1 MRHRSHLR
9 PGDAGLAAR
18 LRRGIEGEVWFD
30 AASRGRYGTD
40 ASIYQIEPI
49 GVVAPRSA
57 EDIARTIAICREAGA
72 PVLPRGAGTSQ
83 CGQTVGEAV
92 VVDTSKYLDRVLD
105 FDEESRRVTVQP
117 GIVLDRLNAWLR
129 PKGLFFPVD
138 VSPANRATIGGMAGN
153 NSCGAR
159 SIRYGNMVHNVH
171 AISAVLADGNAIR
184 FGEVSGNLAGLAS
197 DDRCADTAGNDRYA
211 DLIRRLR
218 ALGAREADEIARRFP
233 SLLRRVGGY
242 NIDTLVPA
250 GAAGGMTGTPAGGVA
265 AGVIGGTNGVMAGRE
280 PGATTGAMAGT
291 PAGGH
296 NPVDARTIRAGGATT
311 GAMAGGHNM
320 AHLLVGSEGTLG
332 FFTGIELDLAPLPA
346 HRVLGIC
353 HFPAFYEAM
362 AATQH
367 IVALDP
373 SAVEL
378 VDRTLVEL
386 ARDIAAFRPTVERFV
401 RGAPEALLLVEFA
414 GEDRAALIARLAR
427 LGELMADLGHPGAV
441 VEAVEPAFQRAV
453 WEVRKAGLN
462 IMMSM
467 KGDGKPVSFVE
478 DCAVRLEDLAEYTR
492 RLDAIFARHG
502 TRGTWYAHASVGTL
516 HVRPIIDLKV
526 EDGARRMRAIAEE
539 CFEMVREYRGSHS
552 GEHGDG
558 IVRSEF
564 HEAMFGSRLVG
575 AFEEV
580 KDAFDPDGLFNPG
593 KIVRPERMDDR
604 GLFRYKPGYA
614 PLPVETGLDWSEWGG
629 FDRAVEMCNN
639 NGACRKSDPGVMCP
653 SYRVTKDERHVTRG
667 RANTLRLALT
677 GQLGP
682 GALTSDAMAETM
694 ALCVGCK
701 GCKRECPTG
710 VDMARMKIEYL
721 HQHRK
726 RHGLRL
732 RDRLVAWLPR
742 YAPVASRLAWV
753 VNLRDRVPGLAAA
766 TEALLGLSAKRSLPR
781 WRGDPFR
788 VDELT
793 DGETRH
799 GTHPRGI
806 GPGGRCGEHQESG
819 QRGRTSAET
828 GAAHAA
834 GIGAGPRVA
843 TRPEDGSP
851 ASRSDSGLEPDQTP
865 AAHRERPE
873 VALFA
878 DTFTTWFEPGNAR
891 AAARVLEAAGFRVR
905 PAAPPPGERRPL
917 CCGRTFLAAGLIDEA
932 RRELRRTFSALAPL
946 VERGVPIVGLEPSCL
961 LTFRDEALVL
971 GFEREAGDARF
982 LLFEELI
989 ADAAAPEAP
998 EGRAG
1003 LPLRP
1008 LPATRALLHGHC
1020 HQKAF
1025 GVMPALERT
1034 LRFVPG
1040 LEVETVASSC
1050 CGMAGAFGYEAAHY
1064 ETSMAMGEL
1073 DLLSA
1078 VRAADPDTLIVA
1090 GGTSCRHQISDGTGR
1105 VASHVASV
1113 LAQALVPGDGPDEG
1127 RNGISRQLRWVEGSP
1142 GPQARCGSAGRA

>member
-1 MRHRSHLR
+1 MRHRSQLR

-18 LRRGIEGEVWFD
+18 LRREIEGDVWFD
-30 AASRGRYGTD
+30 PASRGRYSTD

-49 GVVAPRSA
+49 GVVAPRTA
-57 EDIARTIAICREAGA
+57 ADIEHTITVCREAGA

-92 VVDTSKYLDRVLD
+92 VVDTSRYLDRVVG
-105 FDEESRRVTVQP
+105 FDEEARRVTVQP

-171 AISAVLADGNAIR
+171 AISAILAAGTAAR
-184 FGEVSGNLAGLAS
+184 FGEVTGNLAGF
-197 DDRCADTAGNDRYA
+197 TGNDDYSE
-211 DLIRRLR
+211 LIRRMR

-242 NIDTLVPA
+242 NIDTLA
-250 GAAGGMTGTPAGGVA
+250 TG
-265 AGVIGGTNGVMAGRE
+265 
-280 PGATTGAMAGT
+280 
-291 PAGGH
+291 
-296 NPVDARTIRAGGATT
+296 
-311 GAMAGGHNM
+311 GGHNM

-332 FFTGIELDLAPLPA
+332 FFTEIELSLQPLPA
-346 HRVLGIC
+346 HRVLGVC
-353 HFPAFYEAM
+353 HFPAFHDAM
-362 AATQH
+362 SATQH
-367 IVALDP
+367 VVALDP

-378 VDRTLVEL
+378 VDRTLIEL
-386 ARDIAAFRPTVERFV
+386 ARDIAVFRPTVERFV
-401 RGAPEALLLVEFA
+401 RGTPDALLLVEFA
-414 GEDRAALIARLAR
+414 GEDRDALLARLAR
-427 LGELMADLGHPGAV
+427 LGELMADLGFPGAV

-453 WEVRKAGLN
+453 WDVRKSGLN

-526 EDGARRMRAIAEE
+526 EDGAHRMRAIAEE

-564 HEAMFGSRLVG
+564 HDAMFGSRLVT

-580 KDAFDPDGLFNPG
+580 KDAFDPHGLFNPG

-604 GLFRYKPGYA
+604 ELFRYKPGYA
-614 PLPVETGLDWSEWGG
+614 PLPVETGLDWSEWDG
-629 FDRAVEMCNN
+629 FHRAVEMCNN
-639 NGACRKSDPGVMCP
+639 NGTCRKSNPGVMCP
-653 SYRVTKDERHVTRG
+653 SYRVTKDEKHVTRG

-682 GALTSDAMAETM
+682 DALTSHAMAEAM

-721 HQHRK
+721 HQRRK
-726 RHGLRL
+726 RHGLAL
-732 RDRLVAWLPR
+732 RDRAVAWLPR
-742 YAPVASRLAWV
+742 YAPVASRLAWMM
-753 VNLRDRVPGLAAA
+753 NLRDRLPGLAAV
-766 TEALLGLSAKRSLPR
+766 TERLAGLSARRTLPR
-781 WRGDPFR
+781 WRTDPFR
-788 VDELT
+788 ADELSAR
-793 DGETRH
+793 GAVESGVRPV
-799 GTHPRGI
+799 PRG
-806 GPGGRCGEHQESG
+806 
-819 QRGRTSAET
+819 
-828 GAAHAA
+828 
-834 GIGAGPRVA
+834 
-843 TRPEDGSP
+843 DGS
-851 ASRSDSGLEPDQTP
+851 
-865 AAHRERPE
+865 E
-873 VALFA
+873 VVLLA
-878 DTFTTWFEPGNAR
+878 DTFTTWFEPEIAR
-891 AAARVLEAAGFRVR
+891 AAARVLEAAGFRVL
-905 PAAPPPGERRPL
+905 PATPPPGEQRPL
-917 CCGRTFLAAGLIDEA
+917 CCGRTFLAAGLVEEA
-932 RRELRRTFSALAPL
+932 KRELDRTLRALAPYI
-946 VERGVPIVGLEPSCL
+946 ERGVPIVGLEPSCL

-971 GFEREAGDARF
+971 GFEGETGKARF

-989 ADAAAPEAP
+989 ADAAA
-998 EGRAG
+998 GG
-1003 LPLRP
+1003 SLDIPLRP
-1008 LPATRALLHGHC
+1008 LAEKRALLHGHC

-1025 GVMPALERT
+1025 GVMPALETT
-1034 LRFVPG
+1034 LRLVPE

-1064 ETSMAMGEL
+1064 ETSMAMAEL
-1073 DLLSA
+1073 DLLPA
-1078 VRAADPDTLIVA
+1078 VRKADRDTIIVA
-1090 GGTSCRHQISDGTGR
+1090 GGTSCRHQIADG
-1105 VASHVASV
+1105 
-1113 LAQALVPGDGPDEG
+1113 
-1127 RNGISRQLRWVEGSP
+1127 
-1142 GPQARCGSAGRA
+1142 AGRQAQHVTRVLEHALAPD

>member
-18 LRRGIEGEVWFD
+18 LRRELEGEVWFD
-30 AASRGRYGTD
+30 PASRGRYSTD
-40 ASIYQIEPI
+40 ASIYQIEPL

-92 VVDTSKYLDRVLD
+92 VVDTSKHLDEVVGL
-105 FDEESRRVTVQP
+105 DEEARRVAVQP
-117 GIVLDRLNAWLR
+117 GVVLDRLNAWLR
-129 PKGLFFPVD
+129 PRGLFFPVD

-171 AISAVLADGNAIR
+171 AIRAILADGSAAR
-184 FGEVSGNLAGLAS
+184 FGEVSGNLAGLAG
-197 DDRCADTAGNDRYA
+197 DDRYS
-211 DLIRRLR
+211 DLIHRMR

-233 SLLRRVGGY
+233 DLLRRVGGY
-242 NIDTLVPA
+242 NIDTLA
-250 GAAGGMTGTPAGGVA
+250 AAG
-265 AGVIGGTNGVMAGRE
+265 
-280 PGATTGAMAGT
+280 
-291 PAGGH
+291 
-296 NPVDARTIRAGGATT
+296 
-311 GAMAGGHNM
+311 GGHNM

-332 FFTGIELDLAPLPA
+332 FFTEIELDLQRLPA
-346 HRVLGIC
+346 HRVLGVC
-353 HFPAFYEAM
+353 HFPAFHEAM
-362 AATQH
+362 SATRH

-378 VDRTLVEL
+378 VDRTLIEL
-386 ARDIAAFRPTVERFV
+386 ARDIDAFRPTVERFV
-401 RGAPEALLLVEFA
+401 QGAPDALLLVEFA
-414 GEDRAALIARLAR
+414 GEDRPLLLSRLAE
-427 LGELMADLGHPGAV
+427 LGELMGDLGFPGAV
-441 VEAVEPAFQRAV
+441 VEAVDPAFQSAV

-492 RLDAIFARHG
+492 RLDDIFARHG

-516 HVRPIIDLKV
+516 HVRPILDLKV
-526 EDGARRMRAIAEE
+526 DDGARTMRAIAEE

-580 KDAFDPDGLFNPG
+580 KDAFDPAGLFNPG

-604 GLFRYKPGYA
+604 DLFRYKPGYA

-639 NGACRKSDPGVMCP
+639 NGACRKSNPGVMCP
-653 SYRVTKDERHVTRG
+653 SYRVTMDERHVTRG

-682 GALTSDAMAETM
+682 DALTSDEMAEAM

-701 GCKRECPTG
+701 GCRRECPTG

-721 HQHRK
+721 HQRRK
-726 RHGLRL
+726 RHGLGF
-732 RDRLVAWLPR
+732 RDRAVAWLPR
-742 YAPVASRLAWV
+742 YAPVASRLAWMM
-753 VNLRDRVPGLAAA
+753 NLRDRLPGLPAA
-766 TEALLGLSAKRSLPR
+766 TERLLGLSARRSLPR
-781 WRGDPFR
+781 WRPDAFRGDELAASGGGDPER
-788 VDELT
+788 
-793 DGETRH
+793 RRAA
-799 GTHPRGI
+799 RG
-806 GPGGRCGEHQESG
+806 GG
-819 QRGRTSAET
+819 
-828 GAAHAA
+828 
-834 GIGAGPRVA
+834 
-843 TRPEDGSP
+843 
-851 ASRSDSGLEPDQTP
+851 
-865 AAHRERPE
+865 PE
-873 VALFA
+873 VAFFA
-878 DTFTTWFEPGNAR
+878 DTFTTWFEPENAR
-891 AAARVLEAAGFRVR
+891 AAVRVLETAGFRVR

-917 CCGRTFLAAGLIDEA
+917 CCGRTFLAAGLVEEA
-932 RRELRRTFSALAPL
+932 GRELARTLSALGSFI
-946 VERGVPIVGLEPSCL
+946 ERGVPIVGLEPSCL
-961 LTFRDEALVL
+961 LTFRDEALAL
-971 GFEREAGDARF
+971 GFGREAGDARF
-982 LLFEELI
+982 LLFEELVSG
-989 ADAAAPEAP
+989 AVA
-998 EGRAG
+998 EGG
-1003 LPLRP
+1003 LDLPLRP
-1008 LPATRALLHGHC
+1008 LADRRALLHGHC

-1034 LRFVPG
+1034 LRLVPE
-1040 LEVETVASSC
+1040 LEVETIESSC
-1050 CGMAGAFGYEAAHY
+1050 CGMAGAFGYEAASY

-1073 DLLSA
+1073 SLLPA
-1078 VRAADPDTLIVA
+1078 VRAADRETLIVA
-1090 GGTSCRHQISDGTGR
+1090 GGTSCRHQVADGTDR
-1105 VASHVASV
+1105 EAWHVARV
-1113 LAQALVPGDGPDEG
+1113 LEQALP
-1127 RNGISRQLRWVEGSP
+1127 
-1142 GPQARCGSAGRA
+1142 